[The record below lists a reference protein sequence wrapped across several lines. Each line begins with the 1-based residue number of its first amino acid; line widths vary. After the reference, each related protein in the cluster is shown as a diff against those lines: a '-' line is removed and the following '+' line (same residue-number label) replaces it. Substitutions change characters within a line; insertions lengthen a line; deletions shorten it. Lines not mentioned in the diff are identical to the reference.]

1 MKFFRKLKEKL
12 FSTSSKIKDGLE
24 GIIDNQSIENVQE
37 EQSKQDK
44 LDKNLSQKINEN
56 FEQKKEKTLE
66 ESHKNNIKI
75 DKTKSLVS
83 VSNKSKELP
92 NTVEKIQK
100 TSSSKKTGI
109 FSKIIK
115 TVEKV
120 TKKRK
125 LDDKML
131 NEIEDLLISSDI
143 GVSTASLIVEK
154 IKKEN
159 FSKELDIKQLK
170 QLISDEIY
178 EIMNVSDSFLKIKED
193 QLNIWLFVGVNGSGK
208 TTTIGKIAKQEKDNG
223 KKVIL
228 AAADTFRAAAVDQLS
243 IWSKRVGIEMVKGE
257 EKSDPASV
265 VYKAIEEAKLYY
277 ASNDRGKMIMAC
289 GTGKTYTSLKIAE
302 AIANKKFVLYM
313 VPSLALMSQS
323 IREWKNDCEEEFIA
337 FSACS
342 DKKVGKVKS
351 DNDQIQ
357 VKLNELGYDFDERN
371 INKLFKQFKNLA
383 DKKKQVFE
391 EDLYAMVESEKNFQ
405 KKMPINLIDLS
416 LKCGQGKN
424 AEAKLKLE
432 IFGEKKLI
440 KEVGNGP
447 IDAIFNAL
455 KALIPNKANLI
466 VYQVNAITKGT
477 DAQAEV
483 NVRLEE
489 KSISVQGQGSDIDT
503 MVASAKAYIN
513 AMNKLILKRKR
524 ANDSKSVFQTSN
536 EKLNKHVI

>member
-24 GIIDNQSIENVQE
+24 GIIDNQSIENVKE

-44 LDKNLSQKINEN
+44 LDKSLSQKINEN

-265 VYKAIEEAKLYY
+265 VYKAIEEAKKSDYDLLLIDT
-277 ASNDRGKMIMAC
+277 AGRLQNKTDLMQELEKIIRVIKKQDPSAPHNCLIVLDATTGQNVISQVEVFLQSAGLTGIIMTKLDGTARGGVLVAV
-289 GTGKTYTSLKIAE
+289 T
-302 AIANKKFVLYM
+302 KKFNLPIYR
-313 VPSLALMSQS
+313 
-323 IREWKNDCEEEFIA
+323 I
-337 FSACS
+337 
-342 DKKVGKVKS
+342 G
-351 DNDQIQ
+351 
-357 VKLNELGYDFDERN
+357 LGEK
-371 INKLFKQFKNLA
+371 I
-383 DKKKQVFE
+383 
-391 EDLYAMVESEKNFQ
+391 EDLETFDPKVFSRV
-405 KKMPINLIDLS
+405 L
-416 LKCGQGKN
+416 
-424 AEAKLKLE
+424 
-432 IFGEKKLI
+432 
-440 KEVGNGP
+440 VGLDNTP
-447 IDAIFNAL
+447 
-455 KALIPNKANLI
+455 
-466 VYQVNAITKGT
+466 V
-477 DAQAEV
+477 
-483 NVRLEE
+483 
-489 KSISVQGQGSDIDT
+489 
-503 MVASAKAYIN
+503 
-513 AMNKLILKRKR
+513 
-524 ANDSKSVFQTSN
+524 
-536 EKLNKHVI
+536 

>member
-24 GIIDNQSIENVQE
+24 GIVDKESDNNVKE
-37 EQSKQDK
+37 EQSKQDT
-44 LDKNLSQKINEN
+44 LDKNLSQKLNEN
-56 FEQKKEKTLE
+56 FEQKKEKTLK

-83 VSNKSKELP
+83 ISNKNKELP
-92 NTVEKIQK
+92 NTVEQTQK

-178 EIMNVSDSFLKIKED
+178 EIMDVSDSILKIKED

-243 IWSKRVGIEMVKGE
+243 IWSERAGIEMIKGE

-265 VYKAIEEAKLYY
+265 VYKAIEEAK
-277 ASNDRGKMIMAC
+277 
-289 GTGKTYTSLKIAE
+289 
-302 AIANKKFVLYM
+302 
-313 VPSLALMSQS
+313 
-323 IREWKNDCEEEFIA
+323 KNDYDLLLIDTAGRLQNKTDLMQELEKIIRVIKKQDP
-337 FSACS
+337 SAPHNCLIVLDATS
-342 DKKVGKVKS
+342 GQNVNS
-351 DNDQIQ
+351 Q
-357 VKLNELGYDFDERN
+357 VEVFLQSAGLTGIIMTKLDGTARGGVLVAVTNKFNLPIYRIGLGEKIEDLETFDP
-371 INKLFKQFKNLA
+371 KLFSR
-383 DKKKQVFE
+383 V
-391 EDLYAMVESEKNFQ
+391 
-405 KKMPINLIDLS
+405 I
-416 LKCGQGKN
+416 
-424 AEAKLKLE
+424 
-432 IFGEKKLI
+432 
-440 KEVGNGP
+440 VGLDNNP
-447 IDAIFNAL
+447 
-455 KALIPNKANLI
+455 
-466 VYQVNAITKGT
+466 V
-477 DAQAEV
+477 
-483 NVRLEE
+483 
-489 KSISVQGQGSDIDT
+489 
-503 MVASAKAYIN
+503 
-513 AMNKLILKRKR
+513 
-524 ANDSKSVFQTSN
+524 
-536 EKLNKHVI
+536 

>member
-44 LDKNLSQKINEN
+44 LDKSLSQKINEN

-83 VSNKSKELP
+83 VSNKSKEFP

-265 VYKAIEEAKLYY
+265 VYKAIEEAKKSDYDLLLIDT
-277 ASNDRGKMIMAC
+277 AGRLQNKTDLMQELEKIIRVIKKQDPSAPHNCLIVLDATTGQNVISQVEVFLQSAGLTGIIMTKLDGTARGGVLVAV
-289 GTGKTYTSLKIAE
+289 T
-302 AIANKKFVLYM
+302 KKFNLPIYR
-313 VPSLALMSQS
+313 
-323 IREWKNDCEEEFIA
+323 I
-337 FSACS
+337 
-342 DKKVGKVKS
+342 G
-351 DNDQIQ
+351 
-357 VKLNELGYDFDERN
+357 LGEKIEDLETFDP
-371 INKLFKQFKNLA
+371 KLFSR
-383 DKKKQVFE
+383 V
-391 EDLYAMVESEKNFQ
+391 
-405 KKMPINLIDLS
+405 I
-416 LKCGQGKN
+416 
-424 AEAKLKLE
+424 
-432 IFGEKKLI
+432 
-440 KEVGNGP
+440 VGLDNNP
-447 IDAIFNAL
+447 
-455 KALIPNKANLI
+455 
-466 VYQVNAITKGT
+466 V
-477 DAQAEV
+477 
-483 NVRLEE
+483 
-489 KSISVQGQGSDIDT
+489 
-503 MVASAKAYIN
+503 
-513 AMNKLILKRKR
+513 
-524 ANDSKSVFQTSN
+524 
-536 EKLNKHVI
+536 

>member
-24 GIIDNQSIENVQE
+24 GIIEKQSIENVKE
-37 EQSKQDK
+37 EQGKQDT
-44 LDKNLSQKINEN
+44 LDKNLSQKLNEN
-56 FEQKKEKTLE
+56 LEQKKEKTLK
-66 ESHKNNIKI
+66 ESLKNNIKI

-83 VSNKSKELP
+83 ISNKNKELP
-92 NTVEKIQK
+92 NTVEQTQK

-178 EIMNVSDSFLKIKED
+178 EIMDVSDSILKIKED

-243 IWSKRVGIEMVKGE
+243 IWSKRAGIEMVKGE

-265 VYKAIEEAKLYY
+265 VYKAIEEAK
-277 ASNDRGKMIMAC
+277 
-289 GTGKTYTSLKIAE
+289 
-302 AIANKKFVLYM
+302 
-313 VPSLALMSQS
+313 
-323 IREWKNDCEEEFIA
+323 KNDYDLLLIDTAGRLQNKTDLMQELEKIIRVIKKQDP
-337 FSACS
+337 SAPHNCLIVLDATS
-342 DKKVGKVKS
+342 GQNVNS
-351 DNDQIQ
+351 Q
-357 VKLNELGYDFDERN
+357 VEVFLQSAGLTGIIMTKLDGTARGGVLVAVTNKFNLPIYRIGLGEKIEDLETFDP
-371 INKLFKQFKNLA
+371 KLFSR
-383 DKKKQVFE
+383 V
-391 EDLYAMVESEKNFQ
+391 
-405 KKMPINLIDLS
+405 I
-416 LKCGQGKN
+416 
-424 AEAKLKLE
+424 
-432 IFGEKKLI
+432 
-440 KEVGNGP
+440 VGL
-447 IDAIFNAL
+447 D
-455 KALIPNKANLI
+455 NKP
-466 VYQVNAITKGT
+466 V
-477 DAQAEV
+477 
-483 NVRLEE
+483 
-489 KSISVQGQGSDIDT
+489 
-503 MVASAKAYIN
+503 
-513 AMNKLILKRKR
+513 
-524 ANDSKSVFQTSN
+524 
-536 EKLNKHVI
+536 

>member
-24 GIIDNQSIENVQE
+24 GIIDNQSIENVKE

-44 LDKNLSQKINEN
+44 LDKSLSQKINEN

-92 NTVEKIQK
+92 STVEKIQK

-131 NEIEDLLISSDI
+131 IEIEDLLISSDI

-265 VYKAIEEAKLYY
+265 VYKAIEEAKKSDYDLLLIDT
-277 ASNDRGKMIMAC
+277 AGRLQNKTDLMQELEKIIRVIKKQDPSAPHNCLIVLDATTGQNVISQVEVFLQSAGLTGIIMTKLDGTARGGVLVAV
-289 GTGKTYTSLKIAE
+289 T
-302 AIANKKFVLYM
+302 KKFNLPIYR
-313 VPSLALMSQS
+313 
-323 IREWKNDCEEEFIA
+323 I
-337 FSACS
+337 
-342 DKKVGKVKS
+342 G
-351 DNDQIQ
+351 
-357 VKLNELGYDFDERN
+357 LGEKIEDLETFDP
-371 INKLFKQFKNLA
+371 KLFSR
-383 DKKKQVFE
+383 V
-391 EDLYAMVESEKNFQ
+391 
-405 KKMPINLIDLS
+405 I
-416 LKCGQGKN
+416 
-424 AEAKLKLE
+424 
-432 IFGEKKLI
+432 
-440 KEVGNGP
+440 VGLDNNP
-447 IDAIFNAL
+447 
-455 KALIPNKANLI
+455 
-466 VYQVNAITKGT
+466 V
-477 DAQAEV
+477 
-483 NVRLEE
+483 
-489 KSISVQGQGSDIDT
+489 
-503 MVASAKAYIN
+503 
-513 AMNKLILKRKR
+513 
-524 ANDSKSVFQTSN
+524 
-536 EKLNKHVI
+536 

>member
-44 LDKNLSQKINEN
+44 LDKSLSQNINEN

-83 VSNKSKELP
+83 VSSKSKELP
-92 NTVEKIQK
+92 STVEKIQK

-265 VYKAIEEAKLYY
+265 VYKAIEEAKKSDYDLLLIDT
-277 ASNDRGKMIMAC
+277 AGRLQNKTDLMQELEKIIRVIKKQDPSAPHNCLIVLDATTGQNVISQVEVFLQSAGLTGIIMTKLDGTARGGVLVAV
-289 GTGKTYTSLKIAE
+289 T
-302 AIANKKFVLYM
+302 KKFNLPIYR
-313 VPSLALMSQS
+313 
-323 IREWKNDCEEEFIA
+323 I
-337 FSACS
+337 
-342 DKKVGKVKS
+342 G
-351 DNDQIQ
+351 
-357 VKLNELGYDFDERN
+357 LGEKIEDLETFDP
-371 INKLFKQFKNLA
+371 KLFSR
-383 DKKKQVFE
+383 V
-391 EDLYAMVESEKNFQ
+391 
-405 KKMPINLIDLS
+405 I
-416 LKCGQGKN
+416 
-424 AEAKLKLE
+424 
-432 IFGEKKLI
+432 
-440 KEVGNGP
+440 VGLDNNP
-447 IDAIFNAL
+447 
-455 KALIPNKANLI
+455 
-466 VYQVNAITKGT
+466 V
-477 DAQAEV
+477 
-483 NVRLEE
+483 
-489 KSISVQGQGSDIDT
+489 
-503 MVASAKAYIN
+503 
-513 AMNKLILKRKR
+513 
-524 ANDSKSVFQTSN
+524 
-536 EKLNKHVI
+536 

>member
-44 LDKNLSQKINEN
+44 LDKSLSQKINEN

-92 NTVEKIQK
+92 STVEKIQK

-178 EIMNVSDSFLKIKED
+178 QIMDVSDSILKIKED

-265 VYKAIEEAKLYY
+265 VYKAIEEAKKSDYDLLLIDT
-277 ASNDRGKMIMAC
+277 AGRLQNKTDLMQELEKIIRVIKKQDPSAPHNCLIVLDATTGQNVISQVEVFLQSAGLTGIIMTKLDGTARGGVLVAV
-289 GTGKTYTSLKIAE
+289 T
-302 AIANKKFVLYM
+302 KKFNLPIYR
-313 VPSLALMSQS
+313 
-323 IREWKNDCEEEFIA
+323 I
-337 FSACS
+337 
-342 DKKVGKVKS
+342 G
-351 DNDQIQ
+351 
-357 VKLNELGYDFDERN
+357 LGEKIEDLETFDP
-371 INKLFKQFKNLA
+371 KLFSR
-383 DKKKQVFE
+383 V
-391 EDLYAMVESEKNFQ
+391 
-405 KKMPINLIDLS
+405 I
-416 LKCGQGKN
+416 
-424 AEAKLKLE
+424 
-432 IFGEKKLI
+432 
-440 KEVGNGP
+440 VGLDNNP
-447 IDAIFNAL
+447 
-455 KALIPNKANLI
+455 
-466 VYQVNAITKGT
+466 V
-477 DAQAEV
+477 
-483 NVRLEE
+483 
-489 KSISVQGQGSDIDT
+489 
-503 MVASAKAYIN
+503 
-513 AMNKLILKRKR
+513 
-524 ANDSKSVFQTSN
+524 
-536 EKLNKHVI
+536 

>member
-24 GIIDNQSIENVQE
+24 GIIDNQSIENVKE

-44 LDKNLSQKINEN
+44 LDKSLLQKIDEN

-83 VSNKSKELP
+83 VSSKSKELP

-170 QLISDEIY
+170 QLISDQIY

-265 VYKAIEEAKLYY
+265 VYKAIEEAKKSDYDLLLIDT
-277 ASNDRGKMIMAC
+277 AGRLQNKTDLMQELEKIIRVIKKQDPSAPHNCLIVLDATTGQNVISQVEVFLQSAGLTGIIMTKLDGTARGGVLVAV
-289 GTGKTYTSLKIAE
+289 T
-302 AIANKKFVLYM
+302 KKFNLPIYR
-313 VPSLALMSQS
+313 
-323 IREWKNDCEEEFIA
+323 I
-337 FSACS
+337 
-342 DKKVGKVKS
+342 G
-351 DNDQIQ
+351 
-357 VKLNELGYDFDERN
+357 LGEKIEDLETFDP
-371 INKLFKQFKNLA
+371 KLFSR
-383 DKKKQVFE
+383 V
-391 EDLYAMVESEKNFQ
+391 
-405 KKMPINLIDLS
+405 I
-416 LKCGQGKN
+416 
-424 AEAKLKLE
+424 
-432 IFGEKKLI
+432 
-440 KEVGNGP
+440 VGLDNNP
-447 IDAIFNAL
+447 
-455 KALIPNKANLI
+455 
-466 VYQVNAITKGT
+466 V
-477 DAQAEV
+477 
-483 NVRLEE
+483 
-489 KSISVQGQGSDIDT
+489 
-503 MVASAKAYIN
+503 
-513 AMNKLILKRKR
+513 
-524 ANDSKSVFQTSN
+524 
-536 EKLNKHVI
+536 

>member
-24 GIIDNQSIENVQE
+24 GIIDKQSVENVKE
-37 EQSKQDK
+37 EQSKQDR
-44 LDKNLSQKINEN
+44 LDKNLSLKLNEN
-56 FEQKKEKTLE
+56 FEQKKEKTLK
-66 ESHKNNIKI
+66 ESHENNIKI

-83 VSNKSKELP
+83 ISNKNKELHK
-92 NTVEKIQK
+92 NVEQKPK

-178 EIMNVSDSFLKIKED
+178 EIMDVSDSILKIKED

-243 IWSKRVGIEMVKGE
+243 IWSKRAGIEMVKGE

-265 VYKAIEEAKLYY
+265 VYKAIEEAK
-277 ASNDRGKMIMAC
+277 
-289 GTGKTYTSLKIAE
+289 
-302 AIANKKFVLYM
+302 
-313 VPSLALMSQS
+313 
-323 IREWKNDCEEEFIA
+323 KNDYDLLLIDTAGRLQNKTDLMQELEKIIRVIKKQDP
-337 FSACS
+337 SAPHNCLIVLDATS
-342 DKKVGKVKS
+342 GQNVNS
-351 DNDQIQ
+351 Q
-357 VKLNELGYDFDERN
+357 VEVFLQSAGLTGIIMTKLDGTARGGVLVAVTNKFNLPIYRIGLGEKIEDLETFDP
-371 INKLFKQFKNLA
+371 KLFSR
-383 DKKKQVFE
+383 V
-391 EDLYAMVESEKNFQ
+391 
-405 KKMPINLIDLS
+405 I
-416 LKCGQGKN
+416 
-424 AEAKLKLE
+424 
-432 IFGEKKLI
+432 
-440 KEVGNGP
+440 VGLDNNP
-447 IDAIFNAL
+447 
-455 KALIPNKANLI
+455 
-466 VYQVNAITKGT
+466 V
-477 DAQAEV
+477 
-483 NVRLEE
+483 
-489 KSISVQGQGSDIDT
+489 
-503 MVASAKAYIN
+503 
-513 AMNKLILKRKR
+513 
-524 ANDSKSVFQTSN
+524 
-536 EKLNKHVI
+536 

>member
-24 GIIDNQSIENVQE
+24 GIIDNQSIENVKE

-44 LDKNLSQKINEN
+44 LDKSLSQKINEN

-92 NTVEKIQK
+92 STVEKIQK

-170 QLISDEIY
+170 QLISDQIY

-243 IWSKRVGIEMVKGE
+243 IWSKRAGIEMVKGE

-265 VYKAIEEAKLYY
+265 VYKAIEEAKKSDYDLLLIDT
-277 ASNDRGKMIMAC
+277 AGRLQNKTDLMQELEKIIRVIKKQDPSAPHNCLIVLDATTGQNVISQVEVFLQSAGLTGIIMTKLDGTARGGVLVAV
-289 GTGKTYTSLKIAE
+289 T
-302 AIANKKFVLYM
+302 KKFNLPIYR
-313 VPSLALMSQS
+313 
-323 IREWKNDCEEEFIA
+323 I
-337 FSACS
+337 
-342 DKKVGKVKS
+342 G
-351 DNDQIQ
+351 
-357 VKLNELGYDFDERN
+357 LGEKIEDLETFDP
-371 INKLFKQFKNLA
+371 KLFSR
-383 DKKKQVFE
+383 V
-391 EDLYAMVESEKNFQ
+391 
-405 KKMPINLIDLS
+405 I
-416 LKCGQGKN
+416 
-424 AEAKLKLE
+424 
-432 IFGEKKLI
+432 
-440 KEVGNGP
+440 VGLDNNP
-447 IDAIFNAL
+447 
-455 KALIPNKANLI
+455 
-466 VYQVNAITKGT
+466 V
-477 DAQAEV
+477 
-483 NVRLEE
+483 
-489 KSISVQGQGSDIDT
+489 
-503 MVASAKAYIN
+503 
-513 AMNKLILKRKR
+513 
-524 ANDSKSVFQTSN
+524 
-536 EKLNKHVI
+536 

>member
-44 LDKNLSQKINEN
+44 LDKSLSQKINEN

-92 NTVEKIQK
+92 STVEKIQK

-178 EIMNVSDSFLKIKED
+178 EIMDVSDSIFKIKED

-265 VYKAIEEAKLYY
+265 VYKAIEEAK
-277 ASNDRGKMIMAC
+277 
-289 GTGKTYTSLKIAE
+289 
-302 AIANKKFVLYM
+302 
-313 VPSLALMSQS
+313 
-323 IREWKNDCEEEFIA
+323 
-337 FSACS
+337 
-342 DKKVGKVKS
+342 KS
-351 DNDQIQ
+351 DYDLLLIDTAGRLQNKTDLMQELEKIIRVIKKQDPSAPHNCLIVLDATTGQNVISQ
-357 VKLNELGYDFDERN
+357 VEVFLQSAGLTGIIMTKLDGTARGGVLVAVTNKFNLPIYRIGLGEKIEDLETFDP
-371 INKLFKQFKNLA
+371 KLFSR
-383 DKKKQVFE
+383 V
-391 EDLYAMVESEKNFQ
+391 
-405 KKMPINLIDLS
+405 I
-416 LKCGQGKN
+416 
-424 AEAKLKLE
+424 
-432 IFGEKKLI
+432 
-440 KEVGNGP
+440 VGLDNNP
-447 IDAIFNAL
+447 
-455 KALIPNKANLI
+455 
-466 VYQVNAITKGT
+466 V
-477 DAQAEV
+477 
-483 NVRLEE
+483 
-489 KSISVQGQGSDIDT
+489 
-503 MVASAKAYIN
+503 
-513 AMNKLILKRKR
+513 
-524 ANDSKSVFQTSN
+524 
-536 EKLNKHVI
+536 

>member
-24 GIIDNQSIENVQE
+24 GIIDNQSIENVKE

-44 LDKNLSQKINEN
+44 LDKSLLQKIDEN

-75 DKTKSLVS
+75 DKTKNLVS

-265 VYKAIEEAKLYY
+265 VYKAIEEAKKSDYDLLLIDT
-277 ASNDRGKMIMAC
+277 AGRLQNKTDLMQELEKIIRVIKKQDPSAPHNCLIVLDATTGQNVISQVEVFLQSAGLTGIIMTKLDGTARGGVLVAV
-289 GTGKTYTSLKIAE
+289 T
-302 AIANKKFVLYM
+302 KKFNLPIYR
-313 VPSLALMSQS
+313 
-323 IREWKNDCEEEFIA
+323 I
-337 FSACS
+337 
-342 DKKVGKVKS
+342 G
-351 DNDQIQ
+351 
-357 VKLNELGYDFDERN
+357 LGEKIEDLETFDP
-371 INKLFKQFKNLA
+371 KLFSR
-383 DKKKQVFE
+383 V
-391 EDLYAMVESEKNFQ
+391 
-405 KKMPINLIDLS
+405 I
-416 LKCGQGKN
+416 
-424 AEAKLKLE
+424 
-432 IFGEKKLI
+432 
-440 KEVGNGP
+440 VGLDNNP
-447 IDAIFNAL
+447 
-455 KALIPNKANLI
+455 
-466 VYQVNAITKGT
+466 V
-477 DAQAEV
+477 
-483 NVRLEE
+483 
-489 KSISVQGQGSDIDT
+489 
-503 MVASAKAYIN
+503 
-513 AMNKLILKRKR
+513 
-524 ANDSKSVFQTSN
+524 
-536 EKLNKHVI
+536 

>member
-44 LDKNLSQKINEN
+44 LDKSLSQKINEN

-66 ESHKNNIKI
+66 ESRKNNIKI

-92 NTVEKIQK
+92 SAVEKIQK

-257 EKSDPASV
+257 EKSHTASV
-265 VYKAIEEAKLYY
+265 VYKAIEEAKKSHYDLLLIDT
-277 ASNDRGKMIMAC
+277 AGRLQNKTDLMQELEKIIRVIKKQDPSAPHNCLIVLDATTGQNVISQVEVFLQSAGLTGIIMTKLDGTARGGVLVAVTNKFNLPIYRI
-289 GTGKTYTSLKIAE
+289 GLGEKIE
-302 AIANKKFVLYM
+302 DL
-313 VPSLALMSQS
+313 
-323 IREWKNDCEEEFIA
+323 ET
-337 FSACS
+337 
-342 DKKVGKVKS
+342 
-351 DNDQIQ
+351 
-357 VKLNELGYDFDERN
+357 FDP
-371 INKLFKQFKNLA
+371 KLFSR
-383 DKKKQVFE
+383 V
-391 EDLYAMVESEKNFQ
+391 
-405 KKMPINLIDLS
+405 I
-416 LKCGQGKN
+416 
-424 AEAKLKLE
+424 
-432 IFGEKKLI
+432 
-440 KEVGNGP
+440 VGFDNNP
-447 IDAIFNAL
+447 
-455 KALIPNKANLI
+455 
-466 VYQVNAITKGT
+466 V
-477 DAQAEV
+477 
-483 NVRLEE
+483 
-489 KSISVQGQGSDIDT
+489 
-503 MVASAKAYIN
+503 
-513 AMNKLILKRKR
+513 
-524 ANDSKSVFQTSN
+524 
-536 EKLNKHVI
+536 

>member
-24 GIIDNQSIENVQE
+24 GIIDNQSIENVKE

-44 LDKNLSQKINEN
+44 LDKSLSQKINEN

-92 NTVEKIQK
+92 STVEKIQK

-265 VYKAIEEAKLYY
+265 VYKAIEEAK
-277 ASNDRGKMIMAC
+277 
-289 GTGKTYTSLKIAE
+289 
-302 AIANKKFVLYM
+302 
-313 VPSLALMSQS
+313 
-323 IREWKNDCEEEFIA
+323 
-337 FSACS
+337 
-342 DKKVGKVKS
+342 KS
-351 DNDQIQ
+351 DYDLLLIDTAGRLQNKTDLMQELEKIIRVIKKQDPSAPHNCLIVLDATTGQNVISQ
-357 VKLNELGYDFDERN
+357 VEVFLQSAGLTGIIMTKLDGTARGGVLVAVTNKFNLPIYRIGLGEKIEDLETFDP
-371 INKLFKQFKNLA
+371 KLFSR
-383 DKKKQVFE
+383 V
-391 EDLYAMVESEKNFQ
+391 
-405 KKMPINLIDLS
+405 I
-416 LKCGQGKN
+416 
-424 AEAKLKLE
+424 
-432 IFGEKKLI
+432 
-440 KEVGNGP
+440 VGLDNNP
-447 IDAIFNAL
+447 
-455 KALIPNKANLI
+455 
-466 VYQVNAITKGT
+466 V
-477 DAQAEV
+477 
-483 NVRLEE
+483 
-489 KSISVQGQGSDIDT
+489 
-503 MVASAKAYIN
+503 
-513 AMNKLILKRKR
+513 
-524 ANDSKSVFQTSN
+524 
-536 EKLNKHVI
+536 

>member
-44 LDKNLSQKINEN
+44 LDKSLSQKINEN

-66 ESHKNNIKI
+66 ESYKNNIKI

-83 VSNKSKELP
+83 VSSKSKELP
-92 NTVEKIQK
+92 STVEKIQK

-265 VYKAIEEAKLYY
+265 VYKAIEEAKKSDYDLLLIDT
-277 ASNDRGKMIMAC
+277 AGRLQNKTDLMQELEKIIRVIKKQDPSAPHNCLIVLDATTGQNVISQVEVFLQSAGLTGIIMTKLDGTARGGVLVAV
-289 GTGKTYTSLKIAE
+289 T
-302 AIANKKFVLYM
+302 KKFNLPIYR
-313 VPSLALMSQS
+313 
-323 IREWKNDCEEEFIA
+323 I
-337 FSACS
+337 
-342 DKKVGKVKS
+342 G
-351 DNDQIQ
+351 
-357 VKLNELGYDFDERN
+357 LGEKIEDLETFDP
-371 INKLFKQFKNLA
+371 KLFSR
-383 DKKKQVFE
+383 V
-391 EDLYAMVESEKNFQ
+391 
-405 KKMPINLIDLS
+405 I
-416 LKCGQGKN
+416 
-424 AEAKLKLE
+424 
-432 IFGEKKLI
+432 
-440 KEVGNGP
+440 VGLDNNP
-447 IDAIFNAL
+447 
-455 KALIPNKANLI
+455 
-466 VYQVNAITKGT
+466 V
-477 DAQAEV
+477 
-483 NVRLEE
+483 
-489 KSISVQGQGSDIDT
+489 
-503 MVASAKAYIN
+503 
-513 AMNKLILKRKR
+513 
-524 ANDSKSVFQTSN
+524 
-536 EKLNKHVI
+536 

>member
-24 GIIDNQSIENVQE
+24 DIIDKQSDENVKE
-37 EQSKQDK
+37 EQNK
-44 LDKNLSQKINEN
+44 LDVLGKNLSKKLNEN
-56 FEQKKEKTLE
+56 FEQKKEKNLKD
-66 ESHKNNIKI
+66 SDKNNIKI

-83 VSNKSKELP
+83 ISNKNKELP
-92 NTVEKIQK
+92 NNVEQKPK

-170 QLISDEIY
+170 QLISDEIC
-178 EIMNVSDSFLKIKED
+178 EIMDVSDSILKIKED

-265 VYKAIEEAKLYY
+265 VYKAIEEAK
-277 ASNDRGKMIMAC
+277 
-289 GTGKTYTSLKIAE
+289 
-302 AIANKKFVLYM
+302 
-313 VPSLALMSQS
+313 
-323 IREWKNDCEEEFIA
+323 KNDYDLLLIDTAGRLQNKTDLMQELEKIIRVIKKQDP
-337 FSACS
+337 SAPHNCLIVLDATS
-342 DKKVGKVKS
+342 GQNVNS
-351 DNDQIQ
+351 Q
-357 VKLNELGYDFDERN
+357 VEVFLQSAGLTGIIMTKLDGTARGGVLVAVTNKFNLPIYRIGLGEKIEDLETFDP
-371 INKLFKQFKNLA
+371 KLFSR
-383 DKKKQVFE
+383 V
-391 EDLYAMVESEKNFQ
+391 
-405 KKMPINLIDLS
+405 I
-416 LKCGQGKN
+416 
-424 AEAKLKLE
+424 
-432 IFGEKKLI
+432 
-440 KEVGNGP
+440 VGLDNNP
-447 IDAIFNAL
+447 
-455 KALIPNKANLI
+455 
-466 VYQVNAITKGT
+466 V
-477 DAQAEV
+477 
-483 NVRLEE
+483 
-489 KSISVQGQGSDIDT
+489 
-503 MVASAKAYIN
+503 
-513 AMNKLILKRKR
+513 
-524 ANDSKSVFQTSN
+524 
-536 EKLNKHVI
+536 

>member
-44 LDKNLSQKINEN
+44 LDKSLSQKINEN

-75 DKTKSLVS
+75 DKTKSLMS

-92 NTVEKIQK
+92 STVEKIQK

-159 FSKELDIKQLK
+159 FSKELDIQQLK

-265 VYKAIEEAKLYY
+265 VYKAIEEAKKSDYDLLLIDT
-277 ASNDRGKMIMAC
+277 AGRLQNKTDLMQELEKIIRVIKKQDPSAPHNCLIVLDATTGQNVISQVEVFLQSAGLTGIIMTKLDGTARGGVLVAV
-289 GTGKTYTSLKIAE
+289 T
-302 AIANKKFVLYM
+302 KKFNLPIYR
-313 VPSLALMSQS
+313 
-323 IREWKNDCEEEFIA
+323 I
-337 FSACS
+337 
-342 DKKVGKVKS
+342 G
-351 DNDQIQ
+351 
-357 VKLNELGYDFDERN
+357 LGEKIEDLETFDP
-371 INKLFKQFKNLA
+371 KLFSR
-383 DKKKQVFE
+383 V
-391 EDLYAMVESEKNFQ
+391 
-405 KKMPINLIDLS
+405 I
-416 LKCGQGKN
+416 
-424 AEAKLKLE
+424 
-432 IFGEKKLI
+432 
-440 KEVGNGP
+440 VGLDNNP
-447 IDAIFNAL
+447 
-455 KALIPNKANLI
+455 
-466 VYQVNAITKGT
+466 V
-477 DAQAEV
+477 
-483 NVRLEE
+483 
-489 KSISVQGQGSDIDT
+489 
-503 MVASAKAYIN
+503 
-513 AMNKLILKRKR
+513 
-524 ANDSKSVFQTSN
+524 
-536 EKLNKHVI
+536 